1 MHPISSFSSDRVVR
15 TVLCVDVVESV
26 RLIQDDE
33 ENAVRRWQHMVE
45 EISTKVLPANGGRMV
60 KSLGDGMLLEFA
72 QVPAA
77 VAAAFAI
84 HRVCRDDNVGRMPE
98 QQMLL
103 RIGANV
109 GELIAD
115 AQDVFGHEV
124 NLAARLTTLA
134 GPGEIVV
141 SAAVRD
147 QLVPL
152 LDADIEDLGE
162 CYLKHIREPI
172 RAYRVGPPGAYPVIA
187 HGNKPEM
194 ILRPTV
200 AVIPFEARGVE
211 PEQMVLGEILADEV
225 IASLSRTADLHVISR
240 LSTTVFRARDI
251 SVSQVGSHLGAT
263 YVVSGSYRVSGDI
276 VALTVELAEA
286 RGGSV
291 VSSKRVRGTVASILC
306 GEDEMVDALV
316 AEVGS
321 AILSRELHRAQTQA
335 LPTLEGCT
343 LLLGAIA
350 LMHRLSDRDFN
361 RADEMLQSLTDRA
374 PRMAIPQA
382 WLAKWHVLRVQQG
395 WSPDQAADTRMA
407 IDRTR
412 RALDIDPDCSLALAV
427 DGFAHTNLLK
437 RFDIAADR
445 YERAL
450 LVNPNDSL
458 AWLLKGTM
466 HAFKGEAVAA
476 MEDTTQARRLSP
488 LDPLKYFFDSL
499 SATAALAA
507 KDYAL
512 AFDYAMRSYR
522 LNRKHASTLRA
533 LAISQWHLGQA
544 DSARLTVGELLSI
557 EPGFTVSKFIER
569 SPSTGYETGRVW
581 AATLRD
587 AGVPD

>member
-1 MHPISSFSSDRVVR
+1 M
-15 TVLCVDVVESV
+15 VESV

-33 ENAVRRWQHMVE
+33 EGAVRRWQQLVE
-45 EISTKVLPANGGRMV
+45 RVSATVLPAHGGRLV

-72 QVPAA
+72 HAPAA

-84 HRVCRDDNVGRMPE
+84 QDACRADNAEQLPHR
-98 QQMLL
+98 QMLV
-103 RIGANV
+103 RIGANA
-109 GELIAD
+109 GEFIAD
-115 AQDVFGHEV
+115 AHDVYGHEV

-147 QLVPL
+147 QLTPL
-152 LDADIEDLGE
+152 LDADVEDLGE
-162 CYLKHIREPI
+162 CFLKHVREPI
-172 RAYRVGPPGAYPVIA
+172 RAFRIGPPGAYPVIA
-187 HGNKPEM
+187 HGNTPDVV
-194 ILRPTV
+194 LRPTV
-200 AVIPFEARGVE
+200 AVIPFEARSVE
-211 PEQMVLGEILADEV
+211 PQQMVLGEILADEV
-225 IASLSRTADLHVISR
+225 IAALSRTADLHVISR

-251 SVSQVGSHLGAT
+251 SVSQVGNHLGAN
-263 YVVSGSYRVSGDI
+263 YVVSGSYRVSGDA

-286 RGGSV
+286 RGESV
-291 VSSKRVRGTVASILC
+291 VWFKRVRGTVGSILC
-306 GEDEMVDALV
+306 GEDDMVDALV
-316 AEVGS
+316 ADVGS

-350 LMHRLSDRDFN
+350 LMHRLSDSDFN
-361 RADEMLQSLTDRA
+361 RAHEMLQSLTERA

-382 WLAKWHVLRVQQG
+382 WLAKWHILRVQQG
-395 WSPDQAADTRMA
+395 WSPDRTVDTRMA
-407 IDRTR
+407 LDRTR

-466 HAFKGEAVAA
+466 HAFKGEAVIAL
-476 MEDTTQARRLSP
+476 EDTARARRLSP

-507 KDYAL
+507 QDYAL

-522 LNRKHASTLRA
+522 MNRKHASTLRA
-533 LAISQWHLGQA
+533 LAISQWHLGQCDA
-544 DSARLTVGELLSI
+544 ARATVAELLSI
-557 EPGFTVSKFIER
+557 EPGFTVSKFVER

-587 AGVPD
+587 AGVPG